1 MIKHPFDDFINPSWH
16 QKRADNRVV
25 RFGTLLVA
33 IVSITTAAAF
43 ATTLSSWRSVLKNKE
58 SVATKW
64 DDANERVYAYVRI
77 QKELQE
83 AIDGIKL
90 IEQFTDRVP
99 RSLILWELTHALPEK
114 TRLDDV
120 QLETRRRVTEQDGT
134 EITETIMLFGVAP
147 NDSSIS
153 SYIDNLTSA
162 TCFSDVTLMYA
173 HLGEDGTSR
182 NLSIQL
188 SVNSLA
194 QLSMGSAQ

>member
-1 MIKHPFDDFINPSWH
+1 MMKHPFDDFINPSWH
-16 QKRADNRVV
+16 QQRADSRVV
-25 RFGTLLVA
+25 RFGILLVA

-64 DDANERVYAYVRI
+64 DDANGRVYAYVRI
-77 QKELQE
+77 QKELQD
-83 AIDGIKL
+83 AIDEIKL
-90 IEQFTDRVP
+90 IEQFTDGVP
-99 RSLILWELTHALPEK
+99 RSLILWELTQTLPEK

-120 QLETRRRVTEQDGT
+120 RLETRRRVTEQDGT
-134 EITETIMLFGVAP
+134 DITETIMVLGVAP

>member
-1 MIKHPFDDFINPSWH
+1 MTKHPFDDFINPSWH

-25 RFGTLLVA
+25 RFGILLVA

-99 RSLILWELTHALPEK
+99 RSLILWELTQALPEK

-120 QLETRRRVTEQDGT
+120 RLETRRRVTEQDGT
-134 EITETIMLFGVAP
+134 EITETIMVLGVAP

-173 HLGEDGTSR
+173 HLGEDGMSR

-188 SVNSLA
+188 SVKSLKHISMEDA
-194 QLSMGSAQ
+194 Q